1 MTGVTVLPL
10 QSGFLQCTKQTW
22 RRGCGER
29 RQEVVRGAREA
40 GGQRGEVSFTS
51 VLPKPEESHGK
62 EKSVPGAMV
71 SNSVDHLHDWVPV
84 TQQLK
89 KIQCKCVH
97 EQ

>member
-1 MTGVTVLPL
+1 M
-10 QSGFLQCTKQTW
+10 
-22 RRGCGER
+22 RGD
-29 RQEVVRGAREA
+29 REA
-40 GGQRGEVSFTS
+40 GGQRGEVSFTN